1 MAGREIDDHL
11 KNMRFLFS
19 RKFLIFFIPYFLL
32 FLLTSHNALF
42 WDTIQFAGDHPN
54 WYYSNNFRYLLL
66 PDYCDSGHPPAFGM
80 YLAFL
85 WKIFGRS
92 LFVSHAAMLPFIVLI
107 VVQAIRTGAI
117 LFPEKERF
125 ALLTTLLLLSESVL
139 ITQCTLVSPDILVAG
154 FFLLALNAIWAGNK
168 LHLTLAVAIM
178 GIISTRAMMCSV
190 ALYLFSLSYYSKE
203 AGRSTGLWLS
213 FAFKKVLPFLPG
225 ALLAFAYFAYHYWVK
240 GWVGYPKNSTW
251 AAGFEIMKPARIL
264 RNILVLGWRI
274 VDLGKIFTIIVF
286 LFLACKWVR
295 GKMNFEEGQR
305 QIAKSLFVLIVAL
318 FLITALPLT
327 LYQGLLGHRYLL
339 PLTISISILTAYL
352 LFHSN
357 IRYKMFV
364 FTTMVLVQLSGHFWT
379 YPRAVSQGWEGT
391 LGHLFFY
398 KMQKE
403 FRDFMV
409 EKGIPKDEVATSPTL
424 MKSDYRLFLTNDTT
438 TFKEFETDTTQYVW
452 YCNVTNAMNRQADYY
467 FRNFEIVKQERR
479 GNVEM
484 VLFKRPQVLN
494 NSPLK
499 NK

>member
-1 MAGREIDDHL
+1 MAGREIDDYL

-54 WYYSNNFRYLLL
+54 WYYSNHFQYFLL

-85 WKIFGRS
+85 WEIFGRS
-92 LFVSHAAMLPFIVLI
+92 LFVSHAGMLPFIVLL

-125 ALLTTLLLLSESVL
+125 AFFTTLLLLSESVL
-139 ITQCTLVSPDILVAG
+139 ITQCTLVSPDICVSG
-154 FFLLALNAIWAGNK
+154 FFLLALNSILSKNK
-168 LHLTLAVAIM
+168 FLLTLAIAAM
-178 GIISTRAMMCSV
+178 GIISTRAMMCSF
-190 ALYLFSLSYYSKE
+190 ALYLFSLSFYSKE
-203 AGRSTGLWLS
+203 TGPSVGSWLS
-213 FAFKKVLPFLPG
+213 FALKKVLPFLPG
-225 ALLAFAYFAYHYWVK
+225 AILALAYFTYHYYEK

-251 AAGFEIMKPARIL
+251 AAGFEVMTPARIL

-274 VDLGKIFTIIVF
+274 IDLGKILTIIVF
-286 LFLACKWVR
+286 LWFSFKWIR
-295 GKMNFEEGQR
+295 GKINFKEDQQR
-305 QIAKSLFVLIVAL
+305 HIAKSLFVLVVAL

-327 LYQGLLGHRYLL
+327 LYQGLLTHRYLL

-352 LFHSN
+352 LFHSGM
-357 IRYKMFV
+357 RYKMFV
-364 FTTMVLVQLSGHFWT
+364 FTAMVLVQLSGHFWT
-379 YPRAVSQGWEGT
+379 YPRVVSQGWEGT

-398 KMQKE
+398 GMQKD
-403 FRDFMV
+403 FRKFMV

-438 TFKEFETDTTQYVW
+438 TFKDFETDSTQYVW

-467 FRNFEIVKQERR
+467 FNNFDIVKQERK

-484 VLFKRPQVLN
+484 VLFKR
-494 NSPLK
+494 K
-499 NK
+499 NIIDVIK